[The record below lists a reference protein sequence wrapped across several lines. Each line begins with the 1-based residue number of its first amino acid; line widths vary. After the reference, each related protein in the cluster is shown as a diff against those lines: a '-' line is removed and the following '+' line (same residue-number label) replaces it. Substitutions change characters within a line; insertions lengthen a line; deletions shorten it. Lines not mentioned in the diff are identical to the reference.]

1 MNSNALLS
9 AIFESAQD
17 SIFVKDLSLRYIQV
31 NPAMGRLLQLPSEQ
45 IIGKTDA
52 ELFGDEA
59 ARLINDVDR
68 RVLGGEIVSFEDHFP
83 IHGKLHTFSVVKTP
97 LRNEQGEII
106 GLCGIARDI
115 TPEKEAQQ
123 QLLENELLFRDLFDN
138 ATDLIQSVAA
148 DGRFLFVNRAW
159 QEALGYSAE
168 DVKNLRVFDIFAPEC
183 QDHCTSIFKRLFAG
197 EKVDTVVTTF
207 LRKDGMPIEVEGVL
221 NKTERD
227 GRVIS
232 TVGIFRDISERK
244 RIESALRESEERYRK
259 IFETAGVSIWEEDFS
274 AVKSALDE
282 LRAQGVRDFR
292 TYLEE
297 HPQFLQ
303 KAAASILVRDVNQTT
318 LRMFGAQSKEQM
330 LGELNKIFVPETM
343 EILKEEIL
351 AIAEGRTFFEGET
364 INQTLQGER
373 KYIWLTIT
381 FPQERTRFRSVLVS
395 LIDISKIK
403 EAEREIE
410 LQRVYFQ
417 QLFENTPVAIAMY
430 DSQDRIVR
438 INRAFEKLFGYTP
451 EEVEGK
457 HFNELII
464 PPELEDEASGLS
476 IAVFGGSAIQKET
489 YRMRKD
495 RTHVPVVVYSAP
507 IELDGEIVGGY
518 AMYVDISDRKLKEQ
532 KLEYLSSHDTL
543 TGLFNRAYFE
553 NEMRRLE
560 GERIVPVSILVGDVD
575 GLKSVNDRLGH
586 AMGDELLRAAATIL
600 KKSFRSVDVVAR
612 IGGDE
617 FAIILPEANHEVA
630 ERSLRRVQEGIDAY
644 NQTHPLLPLSISM
657 GSATTTVSV
666 PLSDLMREADRR
678 MYDQKALKQAR

>member
-68 RVLGGEIVSFEDHFP
+68 RVLGGEIVSIEDHFP

-168 DVKNLRVFDIFAPEC
+168 DVKNLRVFDIFAPDC
-183 QDHCTSIFKRLFAG
+183 QDYCTSIFKRLLAG
-197 EKVDTVVTTF
+197 EKVETVVTTF
-207 LRKDGMPIEVEGVL
+207 LRKDGTPIEVEGVL

-227 GRVIS
+227 GRVVS

-244 RIESALRESEERYRK
+244 RIETAIRESEERYRK

-318 LRMFGAQSKEQM
+318 LRMFGAQSKEQL

-395 LIDISKIK
+395 LMDISKIK
-403 EAEREIE
+403 QAEHEIE
-410 LQRVYFQ
+410 VQRVYFQ

-464 PPELEDEASGLS
+464 PSGLEDEASELS
-476 IAVFGGSAIQKET
+476 IAVFSGNTTQKET

-495 RTHVPVVVYSAP
+495 RTHVPVVMYTAP

-657 GSATTTVSV
+657 GSATTTVPV

-678 MYDQKALKQAR
+678 MYDQKALKQTR

>member
-45 IIGKTDA
+45 IIGKTDS

-59 ARLINDVDR
+59 ALLINQIDR
-68 RVLGGEIVSFEDHFP
+68 QVLGGEIVSVEDHIP
-83 IHGKLHTFSVVKTP
+83 IQGKVHTFSVVKTP
-97 LRNEQGEII
+97 IRNEQGEVI

-115 TPEKEAQQ
+115 TAEIEARQ
-123 QLLENELLFRDLFDN
+123 QLSENETLFRDLFDN

-148 DGRFLFVNRAW
+148 DGRFIFVNRAW
-159 QEALGYSAE
+159 KEALGYNEE
-168 DVKNLRVFDIFAPEC
+168 DLKNLRVFDIFAPDC
-183 QDHCTSIFKRLFAG
+183 QEHCTSIFKRLFAG
-197 EKVDTVVTTF
+197 EQVETVVTTF
-207 LRKDGMPIEVEGVL
+207 MRKDGTPIDVEGVL

-227 GRVIS
+227 GRVFS
-232 TVGIFRDISERK
+232 TIGIFRDISERK
-244 RIESALRESEERYRK
+244 RIEDALRESEERYRK

-274 AVKSALDE
+274 AVKAALDE

-292 TYLEE
+292 AYLEE
-297 HPQFLQ
+297 HPQFVQ
-303 KAAASILVRDVNQTT
+303 KAAANILVRDVNQTT
-318 LRMFGAQSKEQM
+318 LRMFGAQSKEQL

-343 EILKEEIL
+343 NILKDEIL
-351 AIAEGRTFFEGET
+351 AIAEGKTFFEGET
-364 INQTLQGER
+364 INKTLQGER

-381 FPQERTRFRSVLVS
+381 FPQERARFRSVLVS
-395 LIDISKIK
+395 LMDISKIK
-403 EAEREIE
+403 QAEREIE

-430 DSQDRIVR
+430 DSQDRIMR

-451 EEVEGK
+451 AEVEEK
-457 HFNELII
+457 QFSELII
-464 PPELEDEASGLS
+464 PPELVDEASGLS
-476 IAVFGGSAIQKET
+476 IAVFGGSTIQKET

-507 IELDGEIVGGY
+507 IELEGEIVGGY

-543 TGLFNRAYFE
+543 TGLFNRTYFE
-553 NEMRRLE
+553 SEMRRLE

-575 GLKSVNDRLGH
+575 GLKSINDRLGH
-586 AMGDELLRAAATIL
+586 AMGDELLRAAAMIL

-617 FAIILPEANHEVA
+617 FAIILPEANHEA
-630 ERSLRRVQEGIDAY
+630 AQRSLWRIQEGIDAY

-657 GSATTTVSV
+657 GSATTTIPI

-678 MYDQKALKQAR
+678 MYDQKALKQPR

>member
-1 MNSNALLS
+1 
-9 AIFESAQD
+9 
-17 SIFVKDLSLRYIQV
+17 LRYIQV
-31 NPAMGRLLQLPSEQ
+31 NPAMVRLLQLPSEQ
-45 IIGKTDA
+45 IIGKNDA

-59 ARLINDVDR
+59 ARLIYQVDR
-68 RVLGGEIVSFEDHFP
+68 QVLGGQIVSIEDHFL
-83 IHGKLHTFSVVKTP
+83 IQGKLHTFSVVKTP
-97 LRNEQGEII
+97 LQNEQGEII

-115 TPEKEAQQ
+115 TLEKEAQQ
-123 QLLENELLFRDLFDN
+123 QLLEKEILFRELFDN

-168 DVKNLRVFDIFAPEC
+168 DIKNLRVFDIFAPDC
-183 QDHCTSIFKRLFAG
+183 QEHCTSIFKRLFAG
-197 EKVDTVVTTF
+197 DKVETVVTTF
-207 LRKDGMPIEVEGVL
+207 LKKDGTPIEVEGVL
-221 NKTERD
+221 NSTERD
-227 GRVIS
+227 GRVVS
-232 TVGIFRDISERK
+232 TIGIFRDISERK
-244 RIESALRESEERYRK
+244 RIEAVLRESEERYRK

-274 AVKSALDE
+274 AVKAALDE
-282 LRAQGVRDFR
+282 LSAQGVRDFR

-318 LRMFGAQSKEQM
+318 LRMFGAQSKEQL

-343 EILKEEIL
+343 DILKEEIL
-351 AIAEGRTFFEGET
+351 AIAEGKTFFEGET
-364 INQTLQGER
+364 INRTLQGER

-395 LIDISKIK
+395 LMDISKIK
-403 EAEREIE
+403 QAEREIE

-430 DSQDRIVR
+430 DSQDRIMR
-438 INRAFEKLFGYTP
+438 INRAFEKLFGYTF

-457 HFNELII
+457 HFTELII

-476 IAVFGGSAIQKET
+476 IAVFGGSTIQKET

-518 AMYVDISDRKLKEQ
+518 AMYVDISDRKVKEQ

-553 NEMRRLE
+553 SEMRRLE

-575 GLKSVNDRLGH
+575 GLKSINDRLGH
-586 AMGDELLRAAATIL
+586 AMGDELLRAAAAIL

-630 ERSLRRVQEGIDAY
+630 ERSLRRVKEGIDAY

-657 GSATTTVSV
+657 GSATTTIPL

-678 MYDQKALKQAR
+678 MYDQKALKQSR

>member
-17 SIFVKDLSLRYIQV
+17 SIFVKDLSLRYIQA

-52 ELFGDEA
+52 ELFGAEA

-68 RVLGGEIVSFEDHFP
+68 RVLGGEIVSIEDHFP

-168 DVKNLRVFDIFAPEC
+168 DVKNLRVFDIFAPDC

-197 EKVDTVVTTF
+197 EKVETVVTTF
-207 LRKDGMPIEVEGVL
+207 LRKDGTPIEVEGVL

-227 GRVIS
+227 GRVVS

-244 RIESALRESEERYRK
+244 RIETAIRESEERYRK

-395 LIDISKIK
+395 LMDISKIK
-403 EAEREIE
+403 QAEHEIE
-410 LQRVYFQ
+410 VQRVYFQ

-464 PPELEDEASGLS
+464 PSGLEDEASELS
-476 IAVFGGSAIQKET
+476 IAVFSGNTTQKET

-495 RTHVPVVVYSAP
+495 RTHVPVVMYTAP

-657 GSATTTVSV
+657 GSATTTVPV